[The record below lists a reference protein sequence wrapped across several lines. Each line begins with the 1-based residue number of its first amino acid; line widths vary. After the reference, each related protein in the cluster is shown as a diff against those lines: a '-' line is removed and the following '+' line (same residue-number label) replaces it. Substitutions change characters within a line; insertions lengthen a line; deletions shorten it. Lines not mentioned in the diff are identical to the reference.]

1 MISSYVTL
9 KKGVYMDLSSMS
21 NLNRE
26 KYGIFG
32 KLEWLNQNMDE
43 KLSLIEEW
51 NISTLNFRN

>member
-1 MISSYVTL
+1 
-9 KKGVYMDLSSMS
+9 MDLSSMS